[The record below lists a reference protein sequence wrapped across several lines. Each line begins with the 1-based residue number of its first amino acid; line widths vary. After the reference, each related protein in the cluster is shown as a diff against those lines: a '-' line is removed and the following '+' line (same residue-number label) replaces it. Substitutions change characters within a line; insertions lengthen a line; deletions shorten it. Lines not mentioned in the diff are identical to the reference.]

1 MISKRTFQILTVI
14 VVVIIVGLGI
24 LDRISDNPFY
34 SLSEDRSLSEFFEA
48 FLLLTAAVFG
58 FYIGRKEHSKF
69 FYSLGLIFTYM
80 TADNL
85 LLIHETIGEWL
96 GRTGLISSVA
106 GYLGAPSQSL
116 GEVIYFFIVIAI
128 IVFVLLKT
136 AKGLHNDQYSLVLGV
151 IFGGELFFLFA
162 VVFDF
167 FHMIE
172 RFQFQAAFFIEDF
185 MELVFL
191 GFILLWFFLMH
202 SEYQNAIQ
210 KNKVVQFFL
219 KCNKWLVRQ

>member
-1 MISKRTFQILTVI
+1 MISKRTFQILTII
-14 VVVIIVGLGI
+14 VVLIIVGLGI

-48 FLLLTAAVFG
+48 FLLLGAAVFG
-58 FYIGRKEHSKF
+58 FSIGRKENSRF
-69 FYSLGLIFTYM
+69 FYALGWIFTYM
-80 TADNL
+80 AVDNL
-85 LLIHETIGEWL
+85 LRIHETIGEL
-96 GRTGLISSVA
+96 IGSIGFISSIA

-136 AKGLHNDQYSLVLGV
+136 AKGLHKKQYPLVLGV

-185 MELVFL
+185 LELVCL
-191 GFILLWFFLMH
+191 GFILLWFFLMR
-202 SEYQNAIQ
+202 SEYQKAIQ

-219 KCNKWLVRQ
+219 KCNKWLVHK